1 MELKLPK
8 LGEGADSGVVV
19 NVFVK
24 EGDTVAKDQPVIEL
38 ENEKA
43 VAGIPSSAAGVVTK
57 IFVKAGDKLS
67 VGQRILS
74 LAETGK
80 PAGPATPAQPTKAE
94 PTREPEITGTAADR
108 RRRGRNSQTCRRA
121 SCVTVDP
128 QAGAR
133 VGP

>member
-24 EGDTVAKDQPVIEL
+24 EGDTVTKDQVVIEL

-43 VAGIPSSAAGVVTK
+43 VAGIPSSEAGVVTK

-74 LAETGK
+74 LAETGQS
-80 PAGPATPAQPTKAE
+80 AGPTKPTLPTEGEPTHAPEIAETAAGEEGDRTPAA
-94 PTREPEITGTAADR
+94 ID
-108 RRRGRNSQTCRRA
+108 
-121 SCVTVDP
+121 
-128 QAGAR
+128 
-133 VGP
+133 